1 MNRQIKEFA
10 EQAGYNNERWNTT
23 EEFEQFLEKFAK
35 LVIRKCIEIDI
46 VNPDAAPG
54 IEIAD
59 YFGVDR

>member
-1 MNRQIKEFA
+1 MNERIKEFA
-10 EQAGYNNERWNTT
+10 EQAGYNNDRWTTT

-35 LVIRKCIEIDI
+35 LIICKCIEIDI